1 MAAVPKRKLSK
12 GRTRRKRNA
21 HYKRDI
27 VAVVKTK
34 DKKGYKRPHVDEYIE
49 V

>member
-1 MAAVPKRKLSK
+1 MAVPKRKHSK

-21 HYKRDI
+21 HYKRTP
-27 VAVVKTK
+27 VKVVKT
-34 DKKGYKRPHVDEYIE
+34 DDDKGYKRPHVDEYIE